1 MFSNVS
7 YHAKAIDQ
15 REVRYGQSVYSNA
28 IMHSF
33 NSEQYNGPQFY
44 YWRLKI
50 YPFLSVVPLVKSQV
64 FHHGLYGSAHPPV
77 ILFPLFAS
85 NEGRTKSDNHGW

>member
-33 NSEQYNGPQFY
+33 NSEQYNGAAI
-44 YWRLKI
+44 LLLEAEDI
-50 YPFLSVVPLVKSQV
+50 PFLV
-64 FHHGLYGSAHPPV
+64 GG
-77 ILFPLFAS
+77 AS
-85 NEGRTKSDNHGW
+85 RKVSGFSSWIVRQRAPSCHFIPSIRFE